1 MFKMRILLIL
11 NFSILFISCETV
23 SKSKF
28 ISGYNL
34 GTNYKIKHDS
44 PLDNDSI
51 KIGID
56 SIFIKINQSMSTYQL
71 DSDISK
77 INEGFKI
84 KVDSFFKEVYFK
96 SYEVWR
102 LTNGAFDPTVGSLV
116 DAYGFG
122 PNKKT
127 PKILSENQ
135 LDSLLK
141 ITGFDKIY
149 LNEDGVLIKKNKGIV
164 LDFNAIAK
172 GYTVDLIS
180 KYLESLG
187 ASNYLVEIGGE
198 ISAKGLSPK
207 SNRPWKIGID
217 FPQSNQNKRII
228 YDTYFLYNRSMAT
241 SGNYRHVRIIESTGK
256 KYVHTVDPR
265 TGNSIESNILS
276 VSVIADDCMT
286 ADAWATSLMV
296 LSFDEGKE
304 IIENDKTLEAFWIL
318 SNEKELK
325 SVYSSGWIQ

>member
-1 MFKMRILLIL
+1 MI
-11 NFSILFISCETV
+11 
-23 SKSKF
+23 
-28 ISGYNL
+28 
-34 GTNYKIKHDS
+34 
-44 PLDNDSI
+44 
-51 KIGID
+51 
-56 SIFIKINQSMSTYQL
+56 
-71 DSDISK
+71 
-77 INEGFKI
+77 
-84 KVDSFFKEVYFK
+84 
-96 SYEVWR
+96 
-102 LTNGAFDPTVGSLV
+102 
-116 DAYGFG
+116 
-122 PNKKT
+122 
-127 PKILSENQ
+127 
-135 LDSLLK
+135 
-141 ITGFDKIY
+141 
-149 LNEDGVLIKKNKGIV
+149 
-164 LDFNAIAK
+164 
-172 GYTVDLIS
+172 LIS
-180 KYLESLG
+180 IYLESLG

-228 YDTYFLYNRSMAT
+228 YDTYFLYNKSMAT